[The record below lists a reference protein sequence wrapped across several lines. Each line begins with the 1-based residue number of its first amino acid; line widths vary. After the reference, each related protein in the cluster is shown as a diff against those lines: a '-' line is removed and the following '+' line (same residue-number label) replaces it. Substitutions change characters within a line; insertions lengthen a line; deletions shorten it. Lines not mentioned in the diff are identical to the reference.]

1 MKASAR
7 HQKNRTLDSAM
18 VLRYHP
24 KPASRSTVR
33 RHYAAWREAQAI
45 QPRCDIEECIYFSS
59 PLLWCGKKLPLILDH
74 INGNNRDNSPNNLRY
89 ICPNCD
95 SQLSTRGGAN
105 RGRVLEAGE
114 GQYVLLSRNGSRHF
128 HLICETGHYQLK
140 GHAPTVSISHS
151 LLSDDTQPGVQEG
164 RRQKRDAP

>member
-1 MKASAR
+1 MKVSAR
-7 HQKNRTLDSAM
+7 NQKNRALDSDK
-18 VLRYHP
+18 VLRYNP

-45 QPRCDIEECIYFSS
+45 QPRCDIEGCVYFSS
-59 PLLWCGKKLPLILDH
+59 PLLWCGKNLPLILDH

-114 GQYVLLSRNGSRHF
+114 GKYVLLSRDGSCHY
-128 HLICETGHYQLK
+128 HLICETGHYLLT
-140 GHAPTVSISHS
+140 GHAPTVSIDPV
-151 LLSDDTQPGVQEG
+151 LVSDDTQPGVQEG
-164 RRQKRDAP
+164 LPKSAAAP